1 MSWKSGAGSWIPQD
15 IWMYIQ
21 FWACFI
27 VTKIN
32 IWQIKAVKYKETELF
47 NRTRRSRFS
56 LSHKTLKS
64 PFWNLQHSHKIIIL
78 FICQEETGILQK
90 CRTAVEA
97 LFPCLSPN
105 IYNCWSF
112 GIPHSPTLFLC
123 AWMNIPGYR
132 TGLANCTVETEYLE
146 RVRIHRNAKQNETS
160 SYLH

>member
-1 MSWKSGAGSWIPQD
+1 M
-15 IWMYIQ
+15 Q

-32 IWQIKAVKYKETELF
+32 TWQIKAMKYKETELF
-47 NRTRRSRFS
+47 NITRRSQFS
-56 LSHKTLKS
+56 FSHKTLKS
-64 PFWNLQHSHKIIIL
+64 PFWNLQHSHKIIIV
-78 FICQEETGILQK
+78 FTFQEETGILQK

-112 GIPHSPTLFLC
+112 GIPHSPALLLC

-132 TGLANCTVETEYLE
+132 TGLANCIPGN
-146 RVRIHRNAKQNETS
+146 RVARTGPNSQECKTKQNFLIAALGMSQTQ
-160 SYLH
+160 L